1 MGVPFAVRPTF
12 SLLSLA
18 VLAVTTPLVAALPAQ
33 AFNYPSLQLPKAS
46 TRDYTAA
53 LTGGTGTTA
62 VFQWREGWSAKRHLQ
77 LDVGLSDR
85 KGNQSLLMF
94 AGGYFGSE
102 LVTATAE
109 QPLDLLLTGGAG
121 ASFGDGFTL
130 FRVPVGVSLGHTFEL
145 DQGMSITP
153 YLHPRASLDFCAS
166 CSGRGRSRNE
176 LSLNFDVGAS
186 FQVTRSFALR
196 ASGAFSGSDL
206 VGTDDTFALGFTWT
220 PTPLIRER
228 SR

>member
-1 MGVPFAVRPTF
+1 MGVRFANRHTF
-12 SLLSLA
+12 ALLSFA
-18 VLAVTTPLVAALPAQ
+18 TLVAGTPVIAVLPAQ
-33 AFNYPSLQLPKAS
+33 AFNYPSLQLPRAS

-62 VFQWREGWSAKRHLQ
+62 VFQWREGWSSKRHLQ

-102 LVTATAE
+102 LVSATAE

-121 ASFGDGFTL
+121 ASFGDGFAL

-145 DQGMSITP
+145 DQGMSLTP

-166 CSGRGRSRNE
+166 CSSRGGSRSE

-186 FQVTRSFALR
+186 FQVTKSFAVR

-206 VGTDDTFALGFTWT
+206 VGTDDTFAVGFTWT
-220 PTPLIRER
+220 PTPLLRER
-228 SR
+228 RR